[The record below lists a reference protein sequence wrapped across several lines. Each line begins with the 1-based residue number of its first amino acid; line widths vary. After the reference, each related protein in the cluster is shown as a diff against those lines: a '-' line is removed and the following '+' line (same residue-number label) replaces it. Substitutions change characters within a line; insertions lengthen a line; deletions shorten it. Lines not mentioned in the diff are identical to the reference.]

1 MKKIFAQFALLPLTS
16 VAFADD
22 EKEDKEDLA
31 NIIRDGN

>member
-1 MKKIFAQFALLPLTS
+1 MKRIFALIALLPLTS

-31 NIIRDGN
+31 NIIRDSN